1 MSRRCEICGKKGLY
15 GSTISHSHRVTKRR
29 QFPNLQKVKVKV
41 VEAGRKSRYCGE
53 DKVKSIFVCTKCL
66 KANKVEKVVHQKV
79 VATVKA

>member
-15 GSTISHSHRVTKRR
+15 GATISHSHRVTKRR
-29 QFPNLQKVKVKV
+29 QFPNLQKVKVKLD
-41 VEAGRKSRYCGE
+41 

-79 VATVKA
+79 EVAPLVATVEA